1 MSTDSTIMLRRNFKH
16 TLRNPT
22 AVFNAVL
29 LPIVI
34 MLMFVCVIG
43 GAFNVGVDYID
54 YATPGMIVLAITY
67 GLSAT
72 STAVNSDMT
81 KGVINRFKVMDIS
94 RGAVLNAQVAASVL
108 RSLIAIAGIIA
119 VAFALGFR
127 TSASFLDWLGAVGF
141 ILLVCIATTW
151 LTVSFGLAAKTAESA
166 GMATVPLILLP
177 FLSSA
182 IVPADTMR
190 DGVRQFAEYQ
200 PFTPIIETLRGLV
213 TGQQPSA
220 AHAIAAL
227 AWCAGIGLVG
237 YLWALA
243 TFRRRA

>member
-1 MSTDSTIMLRRNFKH
+1 MSTDSAIMLRRNFRH

-34 MLMFVCVIG
+34 MLMFVYVIG
-43 GAFNVGVDYID
+43 GAFNVGVDYVD

-72 STAVNSDMT
+72 SMAVNSDMT
-81 KGVINRFKVMDIS
+81 KGIINRFKVMDIS
-94 RGAVLNAQVAASVL
+94 RGAVLNAQVIATVL
-108 RSLIAIAGIIA
+108 RSLIAIAAIIG

-127 TSASFLDWLGAVGF
+127 SSASLLDWLGAVGF
-141 ILLVCIATTW
+141 IVVVCVATSW
-151 LTVSFGLAAKTAESA
+151 LTVALGLAAKTPESA
-166 GMATVPLILLP
+166 AMATVPLILLP

-190 DGVRQFAEYQ
+190 AGARQFAEYQ
-200 PFTPIIETLRGLV
+200 PFTPIIETLRGLL
-213 TGQQPSA
+213 TGQPSA
-220 AHAIAAL
+220 GHAIAAL
-227 AWCAGIGLVG
+227 AWCAGIAVVG
-237 YLWALA
+237 YLWALT